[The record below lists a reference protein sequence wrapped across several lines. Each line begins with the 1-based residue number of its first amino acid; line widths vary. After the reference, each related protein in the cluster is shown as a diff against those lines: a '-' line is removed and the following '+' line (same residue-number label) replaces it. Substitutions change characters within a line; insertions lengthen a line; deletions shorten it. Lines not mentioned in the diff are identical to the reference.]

1 MVLEVKRRWKPY
13 AWGEAQE
20 KEQGPVEDE
29 HAVADA
35 VTVVLDLLLAGPL
48 LSNAFKLV
56 MLPDALMSIL
66 IHRIQSNSSIQVQRC
81 SFFHRTNF
89 FTE

>member
-1 MVLEVKRRWKPY
+1 M
-13 AWGEAQE
+13 
-20 KEQGPVEDE
+20 EDE

-66 IHRIQSNSSIQVQRC
+66 IHRIQSNSSIQVFVLSQNKL
-81 SFFHRTNF
+81 FHRINF
-89 FTE
+89 ALELVF